1 MKYFKLVILILFSF
15 TLFGCGRARVW
26 YAKQRSEEEVLEY
39 VNKYISD
46 NYSDVTVEYKGK
58 EKTYIHGKADFCLP
72 GCDYSQEVKGGYQY
86 NFMLTDNTTND
97 IGSILYIDPSI
108 SKEGMK
114 DEQLLDYYSKAKNV
128 NYSTQFRKKLE
139 KYVSNGISKSYHV
152 VNDKYD
158 DRYYNFN
165 VIVEFDFPYTE
176 LTMPYM
182 AALDNW
188 IYDIYR
194 IYKQDMIT
202 LDLNLMIKFK
212 GDKEA
217 RRTRYGDYLKRDEE
231 KQLNIN
237 FVNDYSDHFNLRD
250 YKTED
255 ITDGEWNK
263 MLNDFNNYMSYYIY
277 SLNKVEKYYNSEKTG
292 YFYRLYFTNFGGSN
306 REMQLVFVLDETTGK
321 YNYKSYTIYSN

>member
-1 MKYFKLVILILFSF
+1 M
-15 TLFGCGRARVW
+15 
-26 YAKQRSEEEVLEY
+26 VLSLSRYYGNYDFIY
-39 VNKYISD
+39 VNDEGKAYLDRFIKGEFT
-46 NYSDVTVEYKGK
+46 NYKLFYSDGY
-58 EKTYIHGKADFCLP
+58 Y
-72 GCDYSQEVKGGYQY
+72 DYLATAPKNWV
-86 NFMLTDNTTND
+86 
-97 IGSILYIDPSI
+97 
-108 SKEGMK
+108 
-114 DEQLLDYYSKAKNV
+114 EQLD
-128 NYSTQFRKKLE
+128 
-139 KYVSNGISKSYHV
+139 GG
-152 VNDKYD
+152 
-158 DRYYNFN
+158 

-188 IYDIYR
+188 IYDIHR

-250 YKTED
+250 YKMED
-255 ITDGEWNK
+255 ITEDEWNK

-306 REMQLVFVLDETTGK
+306 REMQLVFELDETTGK